1 MVLHRRYP
9 KITFVS
15 TNETNHLDKIHNTL
29 KATIMKKIAP
39 IAIAVLV
46 VAGMTSCKKDYTCTC
61 KDSAGKQV
69 ATYTYPKVKKSD
81 AQSACDTWNNALKV
95 SGGSCGL

>member
-39 IAIAVLV
+39 IAAIALLAVTF
-46 VAGMTSCKKDYTCTC
+46 TSCKKNYTCTC
-61 KDSAGKQV
+61 KASGK
-69 ATYTYPKVKKSD
+69 TDISIPINKVKKSD
-81 AQSACDTWNNALKV
+81 ATKTCDAAQTTYSAI
-95 SGGSCGL
+95 GYSCSL